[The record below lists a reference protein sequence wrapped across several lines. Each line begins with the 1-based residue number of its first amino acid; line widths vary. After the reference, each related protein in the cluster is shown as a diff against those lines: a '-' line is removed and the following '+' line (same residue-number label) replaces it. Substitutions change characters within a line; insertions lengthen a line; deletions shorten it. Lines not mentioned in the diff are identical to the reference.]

1 MIRTVILALFGGMLL
16 LMSLRSLRAHRL
28 QERYVLL
35 FIATGLPFIILA
47 AWPDGIVL
55 VSTTLGIERHTIQD
69 FTLGAFSILLFLK
82 LFSIISVQQRRI
94 AELAQHVAIL
104 REEQSRQSNLPESLS
119 RTTDR

>member
-35 FIATGLPFIILA
+35 FIATGLPFIVLA

-55 VSTTLGIERHTIQD
+55 VSTALGIERHTIQD

-104 REEQSRQSNLPESLS
+104 QEKSSSRPQDASSPQQ
-119 RTTDR
+119 